1 MSKAERDETIN
12 ILASRLF
19 SALLDDLTM
28 DIALRAHHEVAKS
41 RAVCAV
47 CNTRCG
53 MAHPNGTSV
62 QPSQDP
68 ASGSH
73 ELSVKEESGSNA
85 GTSVSADDIG
95 NFECLVCKRKVAAS
109 RYAPHL
115 SKCMGLGRRAT
126 AARGAVGVKTKA
138 MEPGRSASPFLG
150 SDAGVASDDTSVNG
164 KGKGKSKSKRAD
176 EAEYNLK
183 RKQPSS
189 PQISPAKKQKKQKT
203 TGSPVSRVKEAEGIS
218 PTKAAPGACRS
229 QPEVP
234 SELRSSSVTELDCPS
249 PALTTPFTNTLA
261 TAAAPPPPKPTATG
275 TGPPKRGRP
284 KGVKTGQG
292 KAALAAAAAA
302 AASAPPPPPPPKRV
316 SPPRP
321 PPPARIEPNYLM
333 DNGEGEETGSSTDTD
348 SN

>member
-41 RAVCAV
+41 RAVCTV

-73 ELSVKEESGSNA
+73 ELSVREDSSSNA
-85 GTSVSADDIG
+85 GTSVSADDVG
-95 NFECLVCKRKVAAS
+95 NFECVVCKRKVAAS

-115 SKCMGLGRRAT
+115 SSCMGLGRRTT

-138 MEPGRSASPFLG
+138 LEPGRSASPFLG
-150 SDAGVASDDTSVNG
+150 SDAGAASDDTSVNG

-189 PQISPAKKQKKQKT
+189 PQISPVKKQKKQKT

-218 PTKAAPGACRS
+218 PTKAVS
-229 QPEVP
+229 
-234 SELRSSSVTELDCPS
+234 
-249 PALTTPFTNTLA
+249 
-261 TAAAPPPPKPTATG
+261 AAALPPPRPIATG

-302 AASAPPPPPPPKRV
+302 AASAPPPPPPKRV